1 MAKNAKS
8 ENSWE
13 RLPGESAKAF
23 EAFDLYCKLGEE
35 RSIRK
40 VAQKLNKSTQLL
52 GRWSSQWDW
61 VNRSRDYD
69 NEIKREE
76 IREQKKAYKAMQQRQ
91 TAIAV
96 KMQKVALEALKK
108 LSTEDM
114 KPKDIREF
122 IKTATDLERLNCTF
136 EEEIYNTNTAASLA
150 DEIVAAYLKRE
161 GKNNV

>member
-1 MAKNAKS
+1 MAKNVKS

-23 EAFDLYCKLGEE
+23 EAFDRYCKLGEE

-76 IREQKKAYKAMQQRQ
+76 IREQKKAYRAMQQRQ
-91 TAIAV
+91 IAIAV
-96 KMQKVALEALKK
+96 KMQKTALEALKK
-108 LSTEDM
+108 LSVEDM
-114 KPKDIREF
+114 KPKDIKEF
-122 IKTATDLERLNCTF
+122 IKLGSEMERVNMS
-136 EEEIYNTNTAASLA
+136 TAALEQGRDT
-150 DEIVAAYLKRE
+150 DEDMTVDIYIPEKDE
-161 GKNNV
+161 NNDG